1 MNCVAVL
8 CFHLFLTCFL
18 STHPTIAAQSNSD
31 EQSLIAIKN
40 SITLDPLKV
49 FDTWIPSIHFCNWT
63 GVTCDAAAQKVVSL
77 ILESFQLQGTVSP
90 SIGNLTF
97 IKELSLYN
105 NSLSG
110 EIPEELGRLQRL
122 QQLRLSSNELDGP
135 IPLNLT
141 ACRDLVRLAVSYN
154 HLTGSTPPQ
163 LCRLKKLQVLKLG
176 SNKFTGT
183 IPSSLANLSSL
194 NTLFLETNNLQG
206 QIPPELGQ
214 LNELQSLYLFENH
227 LTGPVPFSLSNIS
240 VLSELDLDS
249 NNLSGEIPPELGNL
263 AQLQTLYLW
272 GNNLKGNIPISL
284 SNCSQMVQLD
294 LELNHLT
301 GVVPLGFSK
310 LSALEYLSLSSNELV
325 SGSSITIP
333 ILSALSN
340 CSQLNELLFHDN
352 NLRGRIPEQ
361 LPTNLSVLLLNGNNI
376 TGIIPSQIANLTNLT
391 ELDLSSNLF
400 TGKIPA
406 LLSDLQKL
414 QRLRLDNNKLDG
426 SIPSEIGKIENLGEL
441 SLSNNRLSGDIPLTI
456 ALLQQLRR
464 LMLHHNQ
471 LSGSIPASLGKC
483 YNLELVDLSHNQFT
497 GQLPREVA
505 SLPNLQFYFNLSG
518 NSLQGQL
525 PLEIGKMIH
534 VQAIDVSANRLKGHI
549 PATLGSCSN
558 LQHLNLS
565 SNKLQGRIPNDLGN
579 LKSLVDMDLSYNNLS
594 GPIPS
599 SLRNLTMFEYMNLS
613 FNNLSGEIPKEGV
626 FKNLSAAS
634 FMGNSFLCG
643 EWMHLPSCS
652 IVVPSGKSNRSKVLA
667 IALAGGAV
675 ATVLCSLLI
684 GGLIYFHFQRM
695 SRGNST
701 DVSTINPIRH
711 TGVSYQEIVAATNR
725 FDGENLLGTG
735 GFGSVYKG
743 ILNDG
748 TAAAFKILN
757 MQKEKAWKSF
767 IAECKVL
774 GNCIHRN
781 LVNVITFCSE
791 PENKVLVLQFMSKGN
806 LEKLLFSDGGLS
818 DLSNILNIALDVVHA
833 LEYLHHD
840 CSVQVVHCDI
850 KPSNILLDEDMTA
863 HVADFGIAQLIC
875 EPDSLESL
883 TSALSLKGSI
893 GYIPPEYGVGG
904 KVSTKGDVYSYGIV
918 LLEMIT
924 RKSPTDD
931 MFMGDLN
938 LHKWVSMHFPD
949 RVVEIVDHRVMR
961 DLEEY
966 EIKVVLIPFIHIG
979 LVCSNESPLQRPT
992 AQQVAG
998 ALEIMRKNLLQ
1009 TTVTTQPQTYI

>member
-1 MNCVAVL
+1 MNCVAVF
-8 CFHLFLTCFL
+8 CFHLFLTFFF
-18 STHPTIAAQSNSD
+18 STHPAIAAQSNSD

-49 FDTWIPSIHFCNWT
+49 FDTWIPSNDFCNWT

-97 IKELSLYN
+97 IKELSLYD

-110 EIPEELGRLQRL
+110 EIPEELGRLHRL

-141 ACRDLVRLAVSYN
+141 ACRDLVRLAVAYN
-154 HLTGSTPPQ
+154 HLTGSIPPQ
-163 LCRLKKLQVLKLG
+163 LCRLTKLQVLKLG
-176 SNKFTGT
+176 SNNFTGS

-227 LTGPVPFSLSNIS
+227 LIGPVSSFLSNIS

-249 NNLSGEIPPELGNL
+249 NNLSGEIPLELGNL
-263 AQLQTLYLW
+263 AELQTLYLW

-284 SNCSQMVQLD
+284 SNCSQMVRLD

-301 GVVPLGFSK
+301 GVVPLEFSK
-310 LSALEYLSLSSNELV
+310 LSALEFLSLSSNELV
-325 SGSSITIP
+325 SGSSVTIP

-340 CSQLNELLFHDN
+340 CSQLNKLIFHDN

-361 LPTNLSVLLLNGNNI
+361 LPTNLSMLLLNGNNI

-400 TGKIPA
+400 TGQIPA
-406 LLSDLQKL
+406 LVSDLQKL
-414 QRLRLDNNKLDG
+414 ERLRLDNNKLDG

-483 YNLELVDLSHNQFT
+483 YKLELLDLSHNQFT

-525 PLEIGKMIH
+525 PLEIEKMTH
-534 VQAIDVSANRLKGHI
+534 VQAIDASANRLKGQI

-565 SNKLQGRIPNDLGN
+565 SNKLQGRIPNSLGK

-711 TGVSYQEIVAATNR
+711 TGVSYQEIVAATNG

-850 KPSNILLDEDMTA
+850 KPSNILLDEDRTA